1 MAHEF
6 VSGVFYQNGAERKDG
21 RHPAWHGLGRVVD
34 HKMTVPD
41 ALVQSGIA
49 EVVTHEVPVFVKTAD
64 GEFVAVEDYTAVAH
78 ANDDGRV
85 YGIHTD
91 GYKAADYK
99 TACFM
104 PLHDMLVAGGLQS
117 DLVVAS
123 TLLRKGRVATM
134 TLEFPDLGITLPDG
148 SPMSV
153 YLNAWTSHDGS
164 YSLTYREA
172 MIRIVCA
179 NTLAMSDREAG
190 GAVFRIRHSSKLGEQ
205 RDSALALITRLE
217 ERTKKHAAQA
227 ERLLATKISDSVWGG
242 ILDKFVPIPVEDGRS
257 RTMASNKQ
265 YALHTIYTQ
274 AADQTDIYGTAWG
287 AYNAFA
293 AYTDHVQTYKQ
304 SKMSTSGENRFIRTQ
319 MTGDTLATKVLADL
333 VAL

>member
-1 MAHEF
+1 MAPEF
-6 VSGVFYQNGAERKDG
+6 VSGAFYQTPEQRRDG
-21 RHPAWHGLGRVVD
+21 RHPAWHGNGEPVD
-34 HKMTVPD
+34 HKMTMD
-41 ALVQSGIA
+41 EAGERAGIKDI
-49 EVVTHEVPVFVKTAD
+49 ETESIPVYVKMAN
-64 GEFVAVEDYTAVAH
+64 GEFVAVEDYIAVAH
-78 ANDDGRV
+78 TANDGRV

-91 GYKAADYK
+91 GYKSADYWA
-99 TACFM
+99 ACYR
-104 PLHDMLVAGGLQS
+104 PLRDMLRSGGIA
-117 DLVVAS
+117 DNLVVAA
-123 TLLRKGRVATM
+123 TLLRKGRVSTM

-227 ERLLATKISDSVWGG
+227 EKLLATKISDSVWGG
-242 ILDKFVPIPVEDGRS
+242 ILDKFVPIPEDEGRS

-265 YALHTIYTQ
+265 YALHTLYTQ
-274 AADQTDIYGTAWG
+274 ADDQRDIYGTAWG
-287 AYNAFA
+287 VYNAFA

-304 SKMSTSGENRFIRTQ
+304 SKMSTSNENRFIRTQ